1 MKFTIREAILLG
13 LLVAIPLGSWWF
25 MFRPRSA
32 QIDQARREIDQKRS
46 RLLEMSRADDAI
58 DTLNGDIAQYNEAI
72 EFFRSK
78 LPQEKDIDEI
88 LREVWRLAQTHQ
100 LSTKSIRTLRQS
112 GAVSTV
118 DPTGPYAEQPI
129 ALELEG
135 RFTEGLYPFLLDLE
149 KMPRIARIH
158 KMKVSQLSNADDG
171 QVGVQMVMSVFFERA
186 TQ

>member
-1 MKFTIREAILLG
+1 MKFTVREAILLG
-13 LLVAIPLGSWWF
+13 LLVAIPIGSWWLVL
-25 MFRPRSA
+25 RPRNE
-32 QIDQARREIDQKRS
+32 QIEQARQDIDQKRS
-46 RLLEMSRADDAI
+46 RLLKMSRADEAI
-58 DTLNGDIAQYNEAI
+58 DALNDDIAQYNEAI

-78 LPQEKDIDEI
+78 LPQEKEMDQV

-118 DPTGPYAEQPI
+118 APTGPYAEQPI

-149 KMPRIARIH
+149 NMPRIARIH
-158 KMKVSQLSNADDG
+158 RMKIAQLSDADDG
-171 QVGVQMVMSVFFERA
+171 QVSVQMIMSVFFERA